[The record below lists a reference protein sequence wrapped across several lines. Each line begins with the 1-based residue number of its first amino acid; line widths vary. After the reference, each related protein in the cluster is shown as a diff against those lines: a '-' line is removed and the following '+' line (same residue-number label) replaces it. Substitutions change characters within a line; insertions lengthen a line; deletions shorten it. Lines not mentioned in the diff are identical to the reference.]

1 MQKLRMLLVLVCFSA
16 SFKLLAK
23 EITVSV
29 NGMVCG
35 FCAQGIEKKFKELP
49 QVESLK
55 ISIEKKTVAVFIKDK
70 QDLSDEKI
78 SELLDDA
85 GYTVA
90 KIERDPK
97 P

>member
-1 MQKLRMLLVLVCFSA
+1 MQKLRTLLVFIFFTA
-16 SFKLLAK
+16 SFELLAK
-23 EITVSV
+23 EITVNV

-35 FCAQGIEKKFKELP
+35 FCAQGIEKKFKELA
-49 QVESLK
+49 QVDSLK
-55 ISIEKKTVAVFIKDK
+55 ISIEKKTVTILTKGK
-70 QDLSDEKI
+70 QDISDENI